1 MKLKRIMAVLIAVL
15 MVLTVI
21 PAAAFAVTDP
31 APGDTEE
38 EAGKAE
44 AAPKAEKV
52 DPALKSLADHLFTP
66 GTELD
71 LTNYIPGFSEQE
83 ATTDGTTY
91 YWIESN
97 NYGQASTEATI
108 SIDSFYMNSGETI
121 TFEYW
126 YETEENYDKFIFR
139 DNGTQV
145 FAYSGS
151 SNGWITYTYTCTSSG
166 QHEFEFIYHKDP
178 SGNTGADCV
187 RIGYLTYSR
196 QKDFYL
202 TRAALNKGMS
212 GNIINVAT
220 TGTYPFY
227 VKETE
232 DTGHELY
239 LYSGNKGVGNSTS
252 TLTVKAWVEQAP
264 VDFTFSYAISCEA
277 TYDYFKFSVN
287 GTEAYRTSGHND
299 YSWTSYTYTCAAQGL
314 YTFTFEFIKDGNIN
328 QGEDVVCIDNL
339 RFAQQDAY
347 GRAADYNYVWSDE
360 ANLNATNSDAFLTFN
375 SPKGTSSFVGT
386 NNAGG
391 NDYRAINN
399 NRYLEGSASSS
410 YIETI
415 VNMAAGETL
424 SFQYQV
430 SSEEDYD
437 GLRFSVNGDTELFA
451 SGWEQSNWRSFTY
464 TAPSTGSYVMRWEYT
479 KDSSVSKGFDYA
491 MIDTV
496 RYVGSHSYGNALNGW
511 GYHNTFTV
519 QDAFVDANNNAGNCR
534 VYSDIIDGN
543 EYFLPYKD
551 GSNNCLISR
560 NKYYESTTA
569 FADVYCDGMHPGD
582 QIRFEYTVRSES
594 TDKLHINIDVE
605 GTSNDVNQFINGNA
619 SDSWH
624 TFTWTCAY
632 AEDVV
637 IHFEFVKN
645 SSVNTEPDCC
655 MLRNLAITAAPDP
668 GLDNAMNAPGSELH
682 FNSSGAYKWESAY
695 LGSDLC
701 AMPTNRG
708 NLTGGD
714 TCTATVSA
722 TVYMDYGSLF
732 SFQYKADL
740 NNISYS
746 DWTPRFTCTVTTTEG
761 ETILDLNQS
770 ANVSS
775 WTTKYYEAFTS
786 GLYTFT
792 WTYSRPERG
801 WEFEPFDVIAV
812 RNCGV
817 SPDAG
822 IEWHSIDEALNAEG
836 GTLHFETDSVWSDFW
851 RDDDIATSATWAEP
865 NTNATLTTSVQMA
878 AGDKL
883 RFQYFV
889 SSEQDYDYLV
899 FRVNGSE
906 VFTASGLVE
915 WEWYEWTAP
924 SAGNYQFEWTYHKD
938 GSVNRGMDCFKLDYV
953 EHIAGTPGGLL
964 GDVNGDGTV
973 AIDDALLAMRH
984 AMGLLSLSAEQLA
997 RANVNGDSVVDISD
1011 ALLIMRYAMG
1021 LITHF

>member
-1 MKLKRIMAVLIAVL
+1 MNIKRILAVLIAVL

-21 PAAAFAVTDP
+21 PTAAFAVTDP
-31 APGDTEE
+31 APGEAETEE
-38 EAGKAE
+38 INAE
-44 AAPKAEKV
+44 VAPKAEKV

-83 ATTDGTTY
+83 STTDGTTY

-108 SIDSFYMNSGETI
+108 SIDSFYMYYGETI

-126 YETEENYDKFIFR
+126 YQTEQNYDTFKFI
-139 DNGTQV
+139 DNGTV
-145 FAYSGS
+145 LFTKSGS
-151 SNGWITYTYTCTSSG
+151 SDGWQTYTYTCTSSG
-166 QHEFEFIYHKDP
+166 QHEFDFIYHKD
-178 SGNTGADCV
+178 SSTDTGEDCV

-196 QKDFYL
+196 QKEFYL

-220 TGTYPFY
+220 SNTYPFY
-227 VKETE
+227 VKET
-232 DTGHELY
+232 DTADHELY
-239 LYSGNKGVGNSTS
+239 LYSGNKGANNSTS
-252 TLTVKAWVEQAP
+252 TMTVKAWVEQAP
-264 VDFTFSYAISCEA
+264 IDFSFQYAISCEP

-287 GTEAYRTSGHND
+287 GTEAYRTSGYND
-299 YSWTSYTYTCAAQGL
+299 YSWKTYTYTCATQGL

-328 QGEDVVCIDNL
+328 YGEDVVCIDNL

-347 GRAADYNYVWSDE
+347 GRAADYNYTWYDEE

-391 NDYRAINN
+391 EDYRAINN

-451 SGWEQSNWRSFTY
+451 SGWEQSSWRSFTY

-479 KDSSVSKGFDYA
+479 KDSSVSEGFDYA

-496 RYVGSHSYGNALNGW
+496 RYVGSHSYGNATDGW
-511 GYHNTFTV
+511 GYHNTFSLD
-519 QDAFVDANNNAGNCR
+519 DALISSANQGDCFVDSD
-534 VYSDIIDGN
+534 VYDGY
-543 EYFLPYKD
+543 EYFLPYNN
-551 GSNNCLISR
+551 GSGNCLISR
-560 NKYYESTTA
+560 NKYYESTSA
-569 FADVYCDGMHPGD
+569 YADVYCNYMEPGD
-582 QIRFEYTVRSES
+582 QISFEYTVQSES
-594 TDKLHINIDVE
+594 TDKLHVTIDAY
-605 GTSNDVNQFINGNA
+605 GTSNDVNQLFSGNA
-619 SDSWH
+619 SDTWH
-624 TFTWTCAY
+624 TFSWTCAY
-632 AEDVV
+632 AETVV
-637 IHFEFVKN
+637 VHFEFAKD

-655 MLRNLAITAAPDP
+655 MLRNFKVIKAIPPTLDTA
-668 GLDNAMNAPGSELH
+668 M
-682 FNSSGAYKWESAY
+682 NSSGSSMHFTSSGTYYWAPSYIGA
-695 LGSDLC
+695 DLC
-701 AMPTNRG
+701 AMPTNRN
-708 NLTGGD
+708 NLTGSGS
-714 TCTATVSA
+714 TCTATVST
-722 TVYMDYGSLF
+722 TVYMDYGSVF

-746 DWTPRFTCTVTTTEG
+746 DWTPSFTCTVTTTG
-761 ETILDLNQS
+761 GATILDLNQS

-822 IEWHSIDEALNAEG
+822 IDWPSIDEALNVDG
-836 GTLHFETDSVWSDFW
+836 GTLHFENDGVWSDYW
-851 RDDDIATSATWAEP
+851 YDDDIITSATWEEA
-865 NTNATLTTSVQMA
+865 NSNSTLTTSIQMA
-878 AGDKL
+878 AGDRL

-889 SSEQDYDYLV
+889 SSEQNYDYLS
-899 FRVNGSE
+899 FRVNGSS
-906 VFTASGLVE
+906 VFTASGLVD
-915 WEWYEWTAP
+915 WDWYEWTAP
-924 SAGNYQFEWTYHKD
+924 SAGNYEFEWLYHKD
-938 GSVNRGMDCFKLDYV
+938 SSFDGGMDCYKLDFV
-953 EHIAGTPGGLL
+953 ELISSGSPVGLL
-964 GDVNGDGTV
+964 GDVNSDGYV
-973 AIDDALLAMRH
+973 NANDALLLMRYALGLVSASQLDLSVADYNQNGITDANDALAIMRH
-984 AMGLLSLSAEQLA
+984 ALGLSK
-997 RANVNGDSVVDISD
+997 
-1011 ALLIMRYAMG
+1011 
-1021 LITHF
+1021 